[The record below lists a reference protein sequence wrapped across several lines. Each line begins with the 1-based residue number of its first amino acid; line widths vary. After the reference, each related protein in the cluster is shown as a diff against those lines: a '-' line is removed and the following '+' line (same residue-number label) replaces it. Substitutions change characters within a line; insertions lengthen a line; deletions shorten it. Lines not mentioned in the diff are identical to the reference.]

1 MEDPE
6 EKRRV
11 RQLKI
16 LLVLGEH
23 DGEQKDSLKFLSQ
36 FHECHEEHGDR
47 YVPPAL
53 REAVARNEAN
63 LGIGCNRICQTAP
76 RR

>member
-16 LLVLGEH
+16 LLILGEH
-23 DGEQKDSLKFLSQ
+23 DGERKDSLKFLSQ
-36 FHECHEEHGDR
+36 FHECHEEHGR
-47 YVPPAL
+47 FKNPP
-53 REAVARNEAN
+53 
-63 LGIGCNRICQTAP
+63 
-76 RR
+76 